1 MDVEEVVSA
10 TRDLLFKVEKLVDEV
25 KKVKK
30 VYGIFSPNRV
40 WAIYMLSEYPGD
52 KIALDMGG
60 TTMEFEKYD
69 GDVRVVEDV
78 FYDTKVL
85 KVGDIA
91 EVDYGWIEDIADVMR
106 IMYGGNRRA
115 IIKDMLSNIYVSGKD
130 MPVGFVYEYY
140 FGIIAPRVEV
150 KESELR
156 GWS

>member
-1 MDVEEVVSA
+1 MDVEEVASA

-30 VYGIFSPNRV
+30 VY

-78 FYDTKVL
+78 LYDTKVL

-106 IMYGGNRRA
+106 IMYGGNMRA

-140 FGIIAPRVEV
+140 FGIIAPIVEV

-156 GWS
+156 GGS